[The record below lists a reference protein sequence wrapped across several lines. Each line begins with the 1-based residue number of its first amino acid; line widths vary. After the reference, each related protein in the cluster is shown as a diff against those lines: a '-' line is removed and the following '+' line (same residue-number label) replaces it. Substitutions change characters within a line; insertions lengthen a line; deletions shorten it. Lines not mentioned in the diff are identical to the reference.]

1 MNNYNN
7 AFAEAFVIL
16 NLLNEEEYNKI
27 PSEML
32 NVISSN
38 MNKEYYYEIQDDF
51 NLDSNM
57 LVETKAI
64 LFNIFRDYLC
74 TEEQKKKIIEM
85 QKEERIENEIK
96 KGQKFSNDV
105 FARKDKIVENN
116 VNTELVEIKKESI
129 SIKIWNFIKQI
140 LRKIKRK

>member
-1 MNNYNN
+1 
-7 AFAEAFVIL
+7 
-16 NLLNEEEYNKI
+16 
-27 PSEML
+27 
-32 NVISSN
+32 
-38 MNKEYYYEIQDDF
+38 YYYEIQDDF

>member
-1 MNNYNN
+1 
-7 AFAEAFVIL
+7 
-16 NLLNEEEYNKI
+16 
-27 PSEML
+27 
-32 NVISSN
+32 
-38 MNKEYYYEIQDDF
+38 
-51 NLDSNM
+51 M

>member
-1 MNNYNN
+1 
-7 AFAEAFVIL
+7 
-16 NLLNEEEYNKI
+16 
-27 PSEML
+27 
-32 NVISSN
+32 
-38 MNKEYYYEIQDDF
+38 
-51 NLDSNM
+51 M

-96 KGQKFSNDV
+96 KGQKFSSDV

-129 SIKIWNFIKQI
+129 SIKIWDFIKQI